1 MFTKHG
7 GLNLGRVSLII
18 LVILVAIALF
28 FMSINRVDA
37 GYVGVIT
44 RWGAVNRVVYPGIS
58 WKIPIAEGIRKM
70 DVRTLKDQVDVA
82 AASKDLQTVT
92 STVAVNYHLDGQYAA
107 AVYQSVGM
115 HYQDVLIAPAVQN
128 IFKATTAKY
137 TAEELITKR
146 EQVRL
151 DSEKALET
159 QLLAYHVIVE
169 NFNIVNF
176 DFSPEFNAAIEAKQ
190 VAQQQ
195 VETAKQLLAKAQIE
209 AQTAVAQAQGQAD
222 AQAAL
227 KNTGALTPEYLEYLA
242 LTKWNGVLPIV
253 TSGTPFIDV
262 TGFTK

>member
-1 MFTKHG
+1 MFTKG
-7 GLNLGRVSLII
+7 RALNVGRVSLII
-18 LVILVAIALF
+18 LVILVAITLF

-190 VAQQQ
+190 VAQQHRS
-195 VETAKQLLAKAQIE
+195 
-209 AQTAVAQAQGQAD
+209 AD
-222 AQAAL
+222 SSS
-227 KNTGALTPEYLEYLA
+227 
-242 LTKWNGVLPIV
+242 
-253 TSGTPFIDV
+253 SGTRSS
-262 TGFTK
+262 

>member
-1 MFTKHG
+1 M
-7 GLNLGRVSLII
+7 GRVSLIL
-18 LVILVAIALF
+18 LVILVAIGLF
-28 FMSINRVDA
+28 SMSINRVDA

>member
-195 VETAKQLLAKAQIE
+195 VETAKQKVRLMLRQLSRTLEHLRQSTLNILHLL
-209 AQTAVAQAQGQAD
+209 
-222 AQAAL
+222 
-227 KNTGALTPEYLEYLA
+227 
-242 LTKWNGVLPIV
+242 
-253 TSGTPFIDV
+253 SGMVFYRLLLVEPHL
-262 TGFTK
+262 